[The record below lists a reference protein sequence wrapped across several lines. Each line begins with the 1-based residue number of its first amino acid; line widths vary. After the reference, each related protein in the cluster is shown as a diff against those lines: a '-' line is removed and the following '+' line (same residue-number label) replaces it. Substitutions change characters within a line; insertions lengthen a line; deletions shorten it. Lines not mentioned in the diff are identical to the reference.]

1 MNLKTDP
8 HTCLIRYPENFFT
21 CTMDH
26 FLNSCFYYINDAVV
40 VLISS
45 NLHKKLT
52 WFQLLKQDQ
61 HQSHF
66 HSKAMQLST

>member
-1 MNLKTDP
+1 
-8 HTCLIRYPENFFT
+8 
-21 CTMDH
+21 MDH